1 MRLRMLILAAGL
13 AALAGPVLAQDGPAS
28 ADGAPVSTASQTTD
42 QKIAAWLGDKAP
54 PSAPRTTRD
63 QPQEFL
69 RDPGEGAPDRKIHG
83 EVGAAVGSGGYR
95 SAYGVA
101 NIPIGKSSS
110 VTVAVSTAHGRY
122 PYMAGGAWGI
132 EPAGVGVRADC
143 VCREAPDGSEQCR
156 VARAATRLDAELAE
170 GACGSAH

>member
-1 MRLRMLILAAGL
+1 MRFRLLILAAGL
-13 AALAGPVLAQDGPAS
+13 AAAAPVLAQEPAPS
-28 ADGAPVSTASQTTD
+28 GDAGPVSTASQTTD

-54 PSAPRTTRD
+54 PAAPRTTRD

-69 RDPGEGAPDRKIHG
+69 RDPNEGVPDRKIHG

-122 PYMAGGAWGI
+122 PYMAGGAWGL

-156 VARAATRLDAELAE
+156 VGRAATRLDADLAE
-170 GACGSAH
+170 GACGAAR